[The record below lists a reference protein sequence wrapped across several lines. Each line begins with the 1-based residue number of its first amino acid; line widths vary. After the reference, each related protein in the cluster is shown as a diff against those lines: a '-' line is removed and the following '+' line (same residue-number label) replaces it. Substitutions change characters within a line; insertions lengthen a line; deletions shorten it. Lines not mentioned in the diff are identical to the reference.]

1 MNYINTNP
9 EKMRA
14 FGTYASE
21 FRNGVKEQCET
32 LLEETNAL
40 AASMDEEDMQT
51 IRSLTAKI
59 ETIADSAGPLFDKL
73 NAAIGIYAD
82 YIEKAQRIA
91 AGGSAGGAS
100 SPSSA
105 VSNGGGNAIPSI
117 ASIQS
122 WIKEINPKYDKF
134 SFRKKAYRTN
144 CGSCSL
150 AVYQRLNGIDS
161 SAKASHVNIP
171 TDAEMEKATGKTCY
185 YMSVAE
191 IGQRVR
197 AMGAGACV
205 VAGINR
211 NQGAGHWFNIYYD
224 GNKLYTIEGQSG
236 NVYDWPHDYGDIRD
250 WCVLL

>member
-9 EKMRA
+9 EKMRE
-14 FGTYASE
+14 FGAYASE
-21 FRNGVKEQCET
+21 FRNGICEECDA
-32 LLEETNAL
+32 LLTATNAL
-40 AASMDEEDMQT
+40 SASMSAEDMQT
-51 IRSLTAKI
+51 IRALTAKI
-59 ETIADSAGPLFDKL
+59 ETIAEGAGPLFDKL
-73 NAAIGIYAD
+73 DGAIGVYAD
-82 YIEKAQRIA
+82 YVEKARRIA
-91 AGGSAGGAS
+91 AGGGGAS

-105 VSNGGGNAIPSI
+105 VSGGGGSAVPSI

-122 WIKEINPKYDKF
+122 WIKDINPKYDKF
-134 SFRKKAYRTN
+134 SFHKKAYRTN

-150 AVYQRLNGIDS
+150 AVYKRLNGIDS
-161 SAKASHVNIP
+161 TAKASHVNIP

-211 NQGAGHWFNIYYD
+211 NHSAGHWFNIYYD